1 MKVCALQ
8 SIRGWKWMHEDTSRD
23 KKEKLIKEQGIPYVA
38 NSNLDSLYSL
48 ALIKKMSST
57 KNECFGSY
65 LEEEQGCKE
74 CYLAKLG
81 YCQTLTK
88 HCLTYGKDKITKN
101 DILKVTVMGNE
112 TSDFDVHVELAKCA
126 MQSKETKTYKVAEL
140 ILRSNNK
147 PIYMLLEE
155 IRGIVGEKCTTN
167 NAYTWFYQIFKR
179 INKYASLE
187 LKKERITYLRI
198 RRIS

>member
-1 MKVCALQ
+1 
-8 SIRGWKWMHEDTSRD
+8 MHEDTSRD
-23 KKEKLIKEQGIPYVA
+23 SKEKLIKEQGIPYVA

-48 ALIKKMSST
+48 TLIKKMSST

-65 LEEEQGCKE
+65 LEEEQSCKE

-126 MQSKETKTYKVAEL
+126 MSSRETKTYKVAEL

-179 INKYASLE
+179 INKYAGLE

-198 RRIS
+198 RRK